1 MLLTK
6 VFKKNENIT
15 IEVEKNEQREVKGIQ
30 KKVDIKT
37 KDLRKDEKILVE
49 MLNKQ
54 YINIVEKTS
63 GIAPKNL
70 RNPLDEKTR

>member
-1 MLLTK
+1 M
-6 VFKKNENIT
+6 FKKNENIT